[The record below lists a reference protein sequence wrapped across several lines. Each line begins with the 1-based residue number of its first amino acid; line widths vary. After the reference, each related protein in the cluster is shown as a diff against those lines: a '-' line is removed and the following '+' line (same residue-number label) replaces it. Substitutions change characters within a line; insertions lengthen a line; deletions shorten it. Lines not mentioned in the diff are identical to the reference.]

1 MRFTKYELD
10 YIEASRDRIE
20 SLEILN
26 DAQYKCVELDE
37 ETSMEQRIAILLAHV
52 SKEIKIHFLVEYIK
66 EPFPS
71 SGYEECN
78 VYLKINNKVVVQGVF
93 EKEPIEQLIKSFILY
108 LTVEVK
114 IPEEVAKDIME
125 RAIKAR
131 R

>member
-1 MRFTKYELD
+1 MKFTKYEID

-26 DAQYKCVELDE
+26 DAQYKCVELGE
-37 ETSMEQRIAILLAHV
+37 ETSMEQRIAIMLAHV
-52 SKEIKIHFLVEYIK
+52 SKELQVCFLVEYLK
-66 EPFPS
+66 EPFP
-71 SGYEECN
+71 GDGLEECN
-78 VYLKINNKVVVQGVF
+78 VYLKINNKVVVQTIF
-93 EKEPIEQLIKSFILY
+93 ESEPIEQLIKSFILY

-114 IPEEVAKDIME
+114 IPEEVAKDVME